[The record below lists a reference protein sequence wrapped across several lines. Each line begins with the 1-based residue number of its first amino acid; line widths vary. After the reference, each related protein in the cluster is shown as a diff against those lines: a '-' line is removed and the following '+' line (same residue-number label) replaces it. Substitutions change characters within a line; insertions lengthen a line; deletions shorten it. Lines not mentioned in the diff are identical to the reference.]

1 MFQGLPVPD
10 GGVRGERSCSQGQT
24 RAMAAGLRQPHPC
37 AGPWLG
43 LSPRSGRP
51 ARPAGQ
57 HGLGV
62 VAAWPGLVASQQ
74 EPRGLS
80 GDPALFHGSGSRS
93 ILGSGPGAFQDEGIL
108 LLQRRLERQAGP
120 RGPGSLGKPRS
131 AFPCWIPP
139 ALDAVGACVCEEQ
152 EDEQRAAGRPGRG
165 CCPGPGRGEKLAGGA
180 GTVGWS
186 LGSPLRPSVLSE
198 APGERREQGGS
209 GGGRGRWQ
217 FDQKSTAGLARP
229 LGLGPSGALARGQ
242 RGQPGQT
249 EQGAMKC
256 HCMWLWP
263 LSDALGGA
271 WTPSPACQ
279 P

>member
-1 MFQGLPVPD
+1 METEAQGGDQEGAPHAAQVTVPAPMFQGLPVPD
-10 GGVRGERSCSQGQT
+10 GGVRGERPCSQGQT

-80 GDPALFHGSGSRS
+80 GDPALFHGPGSRS

-139 ALDAVGACVCEEQ
+139 ALLRLVLVYVRSGKMSSGQQGDPAE
-152 EDEQRAAGRPGRG
+152 AA
-165 CCPGPGRGEKLAGGA
+165 
-180 GTVGWS
+180 
-186 LGSPLRPSVLSE
+186 
-198 APGERREQGGS
+198 
-209 GGGRGRWQ
+209 
-217 FDQKSTAGLARP
+217 
-229 LGLGPSGALARGQ
+229 ALV
-242 RGQPGQT
+242 
-249 EQGAMKC
+249 QGAERS
-256 HCMWLWP
+256 WQEELAPW
-263 LSDALGGA
+263 GGA
-271 WTPSPACQ
+271 WAPRSGPQCSLRLLVRGGSKEGQEGVGEVAV
-279 P
+279 